1 MRSPTPSP
9 RRALGSLLLRVTLGQ
24 FSLASGTR
32 PCGPSPQVQGGSS
45 CAPSTPTPSAPSRAD
60 FPAEA
65 GGGAVRGE
73 GTAGGGGCLR
83 VCERFRF
90 RREISGDNPG
100 PGWLSSTGNLELGDS
115 CGPGVELLLPATAP
129 TGRAPRAHPGLVGKD
144 LKVPCTHTRTTTS
157 GEVPD
162 PATASFHL
170 LSRGDPR

>member
-1 MRSPTPSP
+1 MRSPRSSS
-9 RRALGSLLLRVTLGQ
+9 RRARGSLLLRVTLGQ

-45 CAPSTPTPSAPSRAD
+45 CAPSTPNPSAPSRAD

-73 GTAGGGGCLR
+73 GTASGGGCLK
-83 VCERFRF
+83 VCEQFRF

-129 TGRAPRAHPGLVGKD
+129 TGRAPRARPGLVGKD
-144 LKVPCTHTRTTTS
+144 LKVPYTHTHTQA
-157 GEVPD
+157 
-162 PATASFHL
+162 PAQ
-170 LSRGDPR
+170 SRAPLPLGRGSLHEFGW